1 MFGRYKPPKMTDDER
16 QEHLGKLQ
24 DAKITRKEM
33 RAMIR
38 SAMLVIMPTV
48 IGVMGI
54 FVLVAWLFVR
64 G

>member
-1 MFGRYKPPKMTDDER
+1 MFGRYKPPKMTDEER
-16 QEHLGKLQ
+16 KDHLQQLH

-38 SAMLVIMPTV
+38 SAMLVIMPVV
-48 IGVMGI
+48 IGVMSI

>member
-1 MFGRYKPPKMTDDER
+1 MFGRYKPPKKSEEE
-16 QEHLGKLQ
+16 QKKHLEDLQ
-24 DAKITRKEM
+24 NAKITRKETW
-33 RAMIR
+33 AMIR
-38 SAMLVIMPTV
+38 SAMLVIMPVV